1 MEKDTVQRCDTKKE
15 LIEAFWKL
23 YAEKPVAKISVGS
36 LCQLAGYNRTTFY
49 NHFKDIYDLLEQA
62 SGDIFLNGFVRQ
74 HEHIEFLFK
83 RHDYYILGEKVKKEF
98 LSLLKKEFSSEDI
111 DMQAME
117 ILLEY
122 QISAVLGVVNYWC
135 RQGKSI
141 SEQDIL
147 KTIYE
152 ISSKGFL
159 NSLRFQLGEALV

>member
-1 MEKDTVQRCDTKKE
+1 M
-15 LIEAFWKL
+15 IE
-23 YAEKPVAKISVGS
+23 
-36 LCQLAGYNRTTFY
+36 T
-49 NHFKDIYDLLEQA
+49 
-62 SGDIFLNGFVRQ
+62 IFLNGFVRQ
-74 HEHIEFLFK
+74 HEHIELLFK

>member
-1 MEKDTVQRCDTKKE
+1 M
-15 LIEAFWKL
+15 
-23 YAEKPVAKISVGS
+23 
-36 LCQLAGYNRTTFY
+36 
-49 NHFKDIYDLLEQA
+49 
-62 SGDIFLNGFVRQ
+62 
-74 HEHIEFLFK
+74 
-83 RHDYYILGEKVKKEF
+83 KKEF
-98 LSLLKKEFSSEDI
+98 LFLLKKEFSSEDI
-111 DMQAME
+111 DMQTME

-135 RQGKSI
+135 QQGKSI